1 MHFTS
6 PCCGPNKLPVND
18 FRVIHQE
25 LFAGAQSIGG
35 VVYPSIGD
43 PQKGRQKDKE
53 FKVVKIDSREEKLK
67 KKM

>member
-1 MHFTS
+1 VHFTS
-6 PCCGPNKLPVND
+6 PCCGPNKLPVDD

-25 LFAGAQSIGG
+25 LFAGAQEIIG

-53 FKVVKIDSREEKLK
+53 FKVIKTDGREEKLK
-67 KKM
+67 EKM